1 MASSGIKS
9 SANRPKLAKNLRT
22 KSEKKFRNDNPE
34 ARGKYATKMAAR
46 AARRL
51 KKSSRKKR

>member
-1 MASSGIKS
+1 MASGIKS
-9 SANRPKLAKNLRT
+9 SCNRPKVARNLRT

-51 KKSSRKKR
+51 KKAARRKK